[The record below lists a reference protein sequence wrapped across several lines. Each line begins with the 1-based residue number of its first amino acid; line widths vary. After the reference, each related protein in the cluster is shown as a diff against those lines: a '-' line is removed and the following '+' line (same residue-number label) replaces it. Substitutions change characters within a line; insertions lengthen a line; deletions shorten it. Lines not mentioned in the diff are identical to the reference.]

1 MNIVTITVIIL
12 RNVNNYEIMM
22 GIYGFRRNRKR
33 RATTTEKHK
42 SRVYSMYSIPI
53 SPLVNN
59 NFSYLFGL

>member
-12 RNVNNYEIMM
+12 RNVNKYEIMM

-53 SPLVNN
+53 SPLVN
-59 NFSYLFGL
+59 